1 MASLKATHYLSTT
14 IMIKKIVAL
23 FDSVKQ
29 HIHLHKLEVK
39 ARRCVS
45 RLEDMASH
53 QLCGEQLQEWLGIYK
68 KKSIELREIMNETA
82 ASRRD
87 KLEVFIDKVQ
97 KKYQ

>member
-82 ASRRD
+82 TSRRD

>member
-1 MASLKATHYLSTT
+1 
-14 IMIKKIVAL
+14 MIKKIVAL

-82 ASRRD
+82 TSRRD